1 MSRSCFFASGTSGA
15 EGRGGGAWSGG
26 GTYVE
31 AAGAAAGVPGDG
43 ESMVDS
49 SGNSV
54 GVHGDTDLS
63 IGASSSAPSS
73 VPLSVLPLPVCVPC
87 MGSSVSPDGT
97 AGAGGCDCE
106 PEESGP

>member
-1 MSRSCFFASGTSGA
+1 M
-15 EGRGGGAWSGG
+15 
-26 GTYVE
+26 E

-43 ESMVDS
+43 ASMVDS

-54 GVHGDTDLS
+54 GVHGDADLS
-63 IGASSSAPSS
+63 IGASSSAPFS
-73 VPLSVLPLPVCVPC
+73 VSPSILPFPVDVLC

-97 AGAGGCDCE
+97 AGAGGCDGG